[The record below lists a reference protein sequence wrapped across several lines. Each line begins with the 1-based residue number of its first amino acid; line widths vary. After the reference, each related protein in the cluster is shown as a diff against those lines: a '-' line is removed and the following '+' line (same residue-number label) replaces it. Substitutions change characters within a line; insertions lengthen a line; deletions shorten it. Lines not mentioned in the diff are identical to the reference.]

1 MMNDTS
7 PIGITVA
14 LPGSKEQSEEQT
26 EPPVDRAEIDRLARE
41 LAQERFAQAEA
52 ELRQALESVPDLSDF
67 AKNLVIDQ
75 TPEGLRTQNIDP
87 DGRTMFAPGSAAMY
101 PHMHRLRALAPHPV
115 KTP

>member
-41 LAQERFAQAEA
+41 LEQERFAQAE

-75 TPEGLRTQNIDP
+75 TPEGLRIQIIDQE
-87 DGRTMFAPGSAAMY
+87 GRSIDRQSDVAGKGGAVREK
-101 PHMHRLRALAPHPV
+101 H
-115 KTP
+115 